1 MPVTFIGVRHHSPA
15 CARLVAD
22 TIDELRPA
30 YVLIEGPAD
39 FNPRLDELLLGHEF
53 PVAIFSSYRDEERR
67 HASWAPLCDYSPEW
81 LALTHARKVGATAR
95 FIDLPAWHP
104 AFDGRTNRYADA
116 ELRYA
121 DVMTRLCRSF
131 EVDNTDA
138 LWDHLFELAP
148 AESLT
153 THLDT
158 YFDLIRGD
166 ADPGESDRARESYMA
181 SWVAAAE
188 AAAGDRPVVVVTGGF
203 HRPALVAARAARPAV
218 DVAGPSVPAAV
229 DIVWPSVPA
238 MPDGAIG
245 GSFLVPYSFRR
256 LDAFDG
262 YQSGMPSPGY
272 YQELWES
279 GTDGAARHLVEAVA
293 TRLRERK
300 QPVSTADLIA
310 AHATADGLATVRGHR
325 HPGRTDVLD
334 GLVSALVKEALD
346 VPLPWSQRGILGA
359 GSHPVVVEMV
369 AALSGTRVGR
379 LHPETPAPPLVHDLD
394 AELSRAGL
402 DGSADLDLDLTRE
415 PDRLRSRVLH
425 RVRVLGLPGFRRDAG
440 PTTGLDPILRE
451 RWTLRPTAERL
462 PAVIEAGAYGA
473 TLADA
478 AGAALADRATQA
490 GRDVDALATVLF
502 DAALAGITD
511 ISSRTLA
518 DIEASVGSA
527 PELGPLGRMLAVVLT
542 MWRHD
547 HLFGTAHSATLGTV
561 IEASVRRVMWLAEG
575 IRGGDAPAD
584 PARIAALAAC
594 RDALHHAGR
603 RLTLD
608 REAALETATR
618 LATDDEVPPDLR
630 GAAFGFRWALLPT
643 PPSPTEPTAAASAGH
658 PAQPPNAT
666 SPVDVAASAQFAVP
680 ADAAAP
686 AETLAAPAAPAEPPA
701 PPVDA
706 VAATSA
712 PAGSAAPEVSAESGG
727 RGGLGVPAGAV
738 SAPGAFDPVRAV
750 RGAFVPRSA
759 GDWLA
764 GLFALAREE
773 VLQHPEIVGLLDEL
787 MSGMA
792 ADDFLVALPALRQAF
807 AYFPPREREAIAGRL
822 LARRGIGGTGRLL
835 LRGGGDPAVV
845 AAGMALDELVDAVL
859 RREGLIGGRRD

>member
-22 TIDELRPA
+22 TIDTLRPA

-39 FNPRLDELLLGHEF
+39 FNPRLDELRLGHDL
-53 PVAIFSSYRDEERR
+53 PVAIFSSYRDDDRR

-81 LALTHARKVGATAR
+81 TALTQAARVGAESR

-104 AFDGRTNRYADA
+104 AFAGRTNRYADA

-131 EVDNTDA
+131 GVDNVDA
-138 LWDHLFELAP
+138 LWDHLFEIAP
-148 AESLT
+148 TDDLPIR
-153 THLDT
+153 LNT
-158 YFDLIRGD
+158 YFDLVRGD
-166 ADPGESDRARESYMA
+166 ADPGETDQARESYMA

-203 HRPALVAARAARPAV
+203 HRPALVAAHNVSAIG
-218 DVAGPSVPAAV
+218 DV
-229 DIVWPSVPA
+229 VWPAVPA

-279 GTDGAARHLVEAVA
+279 GVDGAARHLVEAVA

-310 AHATADGLATVRGHR
+310 AHATADGLAAVRGHLR
-325 HPGRTDVLD
+325 PGRTDVLD
-334 GLVSALVKEALD
+334 GLASALVNEALD
-346 VPLPWSQRGILGA
+346 VPLPWSSRGMLGA

-379 LHPETPAPPLVHDLD
+379 LHPATPAPPLVHDLD
-394 AELSRAGL
+394 AELARADL
-402 DGSADLDLDLTRE
+402 DGSADLDLDLTRQ
-415 PDRLRSRVLH
+415 PDRRRSRVLH
-425 RVRVLGLPGFRRDAG
+425 RVRLLGVPGFRRDSG
-440 PTTGLDPILRE
+440 PATGLEPVLRE

-462 PAVIEAGAYGA
+462 TAVIEAGAYGA
-473 TLADA
+473 TLLDA
-478 AGAALADRATQA
+478 AAAVLADRATQA

-502 DAALAGITD
+502 DAAQAGITD
-511 ISSRTLA
+511 ISARTLS

-527 PELGPLGRMLAVVLT
+527 PDLGPLGRMLAVVLT
-542 MWRHD
+542 MWRHG
-547 HLFGTAHSATLGTV
+547 HLFDTTHSTTLGTV
-561 IEASVRRVMWLAEG
+561 IAAAVRRVLWLAEG

-584 PARIAALAAC
+584 PGRIAALAAC
-594 RDALHHAGR
+594 RDALHHAEHQ
-603 RLTLD
+603 LALD
-608 REAALETATR
+608 RPAALEVAAR
-618 LATDDEVPPDLR
+618 LAADDDVPPDLR
-630 GAAFGFRWALLPT
+630 GAAFGFRWALAPSDNGLPGD
-643 PPSPTEPTAAASAGH
+643 AGDRGR
-658 PAQPPNAT
+658 
-666 SPVDVAASAQFAVP
+666 S
-680 ADAAAP
+680 
-686 AETLAAPAAPAEPPA
+686 EGTL
-701 PPVDA
+701 
-706 VAATSA
+706 
-712 PAGSAAPEVSAESGG
+712 
-727 RGGLGVPAGAV
+727 
-738 SAPGAFDPVRAV
+738 DPVRAV

-773 VLQHPEIVGLLDEL
+773 VLHHAEVVGLLDEL
-787 MSGMA
+787 MSGLSA
-792 ADDFLVALPALRQAF
+792 EDFLVALPALRQAF
-807 AYFPPREREAIAGRL
+807 EYFPPRERETIAGRV
-822 LARRGIGGTGRLL
+822 LARRGLGGTGRQL
-835 LRGGGDPAVV
+835 LRGGLDPAVV
-845 AAGMALDELVDAVL
+845 AAGMLLDDLVDAAL
-859 RREGLIGGRRD
+859 RREGLIA